1 MAGNIKGLTIKI
13 GGDTTELGKALENVD
28 SKAKMLS
35 SELGAIN
42 RLLKVDP
49 GNYDALAQK
58 QKILAD
64 AVQNTREKLDTLK
77 EAERQVQAQ
86 FERGEVSEEQVSA
99 LRNEIVNTTAK
110 LKSYEKAAQ
119 ETADAME
126 KLGKSDADEAIEQTG
141 DEAKK
146 SAKKV
151 DDLADSSGKAEKAG
165 GGMGATL
172 GKVAVAGV
180 KALAAAVAAA
190 ATGLIAAAESTR
202 EYRADMGKLDTAFE
216 TAGHSAETAYTTYAA
231 LQGVLG
237 ESDQAV
243 EAANHLALLADNEQN
258 LATWTNIATGVYA
271 TFGASLPI
279 EGLTEAANE
288 TAKTGQLTGALADS
302 LNWAGVSESE
312 FQASLDAC
320 TTEQERQALI
330 TETLN
335 GLYSDAADQYRETN
349 AEVIRANEANE
360 AWTASLAGIGGAI
373 EPVISS
379 VKLMGASL
387 LSELVPGVTALSDAL
402 QALLDGQA
410 GAADQVG
417 AALSGIISHVLN
429 LATEMLPAV
438 AEIALSLVTTLTTSL
453 ISSLPQLLSVGIEII
468 GTLTSGIISAIPQ
481 LISAIVA
488 AIPGLISAITT
499 QLPAAVLSIVDALIQ
514 NLPLVINGLVQ
525 MANALVL
532 SVPVLL
538 QSLLPMIPQII
549 TGLCNAL
556 AEQLPVLL
564 TATIELIGLLITQV
578 IPQTIAE
585 LAKAIPQIITALV
598 DGLGQIFESLNSW
611 CLEVEGEIGA
621 WLSGIGTS
629 ISTWASGLWSRFT
642 TWLANLISEASAAGS
657 KFLSTVVSFIS
668 KLPGKIWTWLQNAIS
683 KVTTWAS
690 NIVSSAKTAAS
701 NFLSNVVSFIS
712 QLPGRIATYLSNVIS
727 NVVSWGGN
735 LVSNA
740 RNAVSNLVSTVVST
754 ISSLPSRFTSIGRN
768 IIQGLINGIGSMIG
782 SLYSSIRNQLSG
794 LVDRAKSA
802 LGIHSPSK
810 VFADEIGANIPEGV
824 AQGIAAHM
832 GSPID
837 AINQV
842 NKGMLDAAAQNVDGI
857 QLERSL
863 MVTHGLKTASAG
875 AEIGGLS
882 MKLDKILTA
891 IERGQVLMLDGDAL
905 VGGTVDRYDAV
916 MGQRRL
922 LAARGAV

>member
-1 MAGNIKGLTIKI
+1 MAGNIKGLHIKI
-13 GGDTTELGKALENVD
+13 GGDATELGKALEKVD

-126 KLGKSDADEAIEQTG
+126 QLGKSDADEAIEETG
-141 DEAKK
+141 DEAKAA
-146 SAKKV
+146 SKKV
-151 DDLADSSGKAEKAG
+151 EELADASDKAEKAG

-172 GKVAVAGV
+172 GNIAVAGL
-180 KALAAAVAAA
+180 KAVGAAVGAAVTGLVAAA
-190 ATGLIAAAESTR
+190 EASR
-202 EYRADMGKLDTAFE
+202 EYRADMGKLDTAFT
-216 TAGHSAETAYTTYAA
+216 TAGHSAEAAYTTYAE
-231 LQGVLG
+231 LQGILG

-243 EAANHLALLADNEQN
+243 EAANHLAQLTTNEQE

-271 TFGASLPI
+271 TFGDSLPI
-279 EGLTEAANE
+279 ENLTEAANE
-288 TAKTGQLTGALADS
+288 TAKTGAITGGLADA
-302 LNWAGVSESE
+302 LNWAGVSEDE
-312 FQASLDAC
+312 FQAKLDAC

-335 GLYSDAADQYRETN
+335 GLYSEAADQYRETS
-349 AEVIRANEANE
+349 AEVIRANQANE
-360 AWTASLAGIGGAI
+360 AWTRSMAEIGGAI

-379 VKLMGASL
+379 VKLIGASL
-387 LSELVPGVTALSDAL
+387 LSELVPGVTSLSDAL

-417 AALSGIISHVLN
+417 AALSGIITHVLN
-429 LATEMLPAV
+429 LATELLPTV
-438 AEIALSLVTTLTTSL
+438 ADIALSLVTTLTTSL
-453 ISSLPQLLSVGIEII
+453 ISALPQLLAIGIEII
-468 GTLTSGIISAIPQ
+468 GTLTSGIISALPQ
-481 LISAIVA
+481 LIAAIVD
-488 AIPGLISAITT
+488 AIPGLVSALTV
-499 QLPAAVLSIVDALIQ
+499 QLPAAIMQIVDALVQ
-514 NLPLVINGLVQ
+514 NLPLLISGLVQ
-525 MANALVL
+525 MVTGLVQAA
-532 SVPVLL
+532 PTIM
-538 QSLLPMIPQII
+538 QALLPMIPQII
-549 TGLCNAL
+549 TGVCTAI
-556 AEQLPVLL
+556 AESLPVLL
-564 TATIELIGLLITQV
+564 TATVELIWQLATQI
-578 IPQTIAE
+578 IPEATRMIWE
-585 LAKAIPQIITALV
+585 IIPQIIVALV
-598 DGLGQIFESLNSW
+598 DGLAQIWDALNSW
-611 CLEVEGEIGA
+611 CLEAEGNIGA
-621 WLSGIGTS
+621 WLSGIGSS
-629 ISTWASGLWSRFT
+629 IGAWLSEVWSEFT
-642 TWLANLISEASAAGS
+642 TWLSDLISEASAAGAQ
-657 KFLSTVVSFIS
+657 FLSAVVSFMS
-668 KLPGKIWTWLQNAIS
+668 QLPGKIWTWLQQAIT

-690 NIVSSAKTAAS
+690 NIVSNARTAAS
-701 NFLSNVVSFIS
+701 NFLSNVTSFFS
-712 QLPGRIATYLSNVIS
+712 QLPGKIGSYLSSVIS

-735 LVSNA
+735 IVSNA
-740 RNAVSNLVSTVVST
+740 RSAVSNLVSTVVST
-754 ISSLPSRFTSIGRN
+754 ISSLPGQFTSIGRN
-768 IIQGLINGIGSMIG
+768 IIQGLINGITGMVS
-782 SLYSSIRNQLSG
+782 SLYSSIRNALSG
-794 LVDRAKSA
+794 LVDRAKNA

-824 AQGIAAHM
+824 AQGIEAHM
-832 GSPID
+832 GSPVA
-837 AINQV
+837 AITHV
-842 NKGMLDAAAQNVDGI
+842 NEEMLDAATKNVDGI

-863 MVTHGLKTASAG
+863 MVNHGLKAASAG

-905 VGGTVDRYDAV
+905 VGGTVDRYDAA

>member
-1 MAGNIKGLTIKI
+1 MAGNIKGLTIEI
-13 GGDTTELGKALENVD
+13 GGDTTKLGKALENVD

-126 KLGKSDADEAIEQTG
+126 QLGKSDADEAIEETG
-141 DEAKK
+141 DEAKA
-146 SAKKV
+146 SANKL
-151 DDLADSSGKAEKAG
+151 DDFADAADAAEKSG

-172 GKVAVAGV
+172 GNIAVAGL
-180 KALAAAVAAA
+180 KAVGAAVGAAV
-190 ATGLIAAAESTR
+190 TGLIAAAESTR
-202 EYRADMGKLDTAFE
+202 EYRADMGKLNTAFE
-216 TAGHSAETAYTTYAA
+216 TAGHSAEAAYNTYAE

-243 EAANHLALLADNEQN
+243 EAANHLAKLTTNEQE

-271 TFGASLPI
+271 TFGDSLPI
-279 EGLTEAANE
+279 ENLTEAANE
-288 TAKTGQLTGALADS
+288 TAKTGAITGGLADA
-302 LNWAGVSESE
+302 LNWAAVSEEE
-312 FQASLDAC
+312 FQKQLDAC

-335 GLYSDAADQYRETN
+335 GLYSEAADQYRETN
-349 AEVIRANEANE
+349 AEVIRANQANE
-360 AWTASLAGIGGAI
+360 AWTSSLAAIGGAI

-379 VKLMGASL
+379 VKLMGAAL

-402 QALLDGQA
+402 QALLDGQE

-429 LATEMLPAV
+429 LATELLPTV
-438 AEIALSLVTTLTTSL
+438 ADIALGLVTTLTISL
-453 ISSLPQLLSVGIEII
+453 ISALPQLLSVGIEII

-488 AIPGLISAITT
+488 AIPQLTEAITV
-499 QLPAAVLSIVDALIQ
+499 QLPAAVLSIVSALTQ
-514 NLPLVINGLVQ
+514 NLPLIISGLVQ
-525 MANALVL
+525 MASSLVQ
-532 SVPVLL
+532 SAPVIL
-538 QSLLPMIPQII
+538 QAILPMIPQII
-549 TGLCNAL
+549 TGVCTAL
-556 AEQLPVLL
+556 AESLPVLL
-564 TATIELIGLLITQV
+564 SAAVDLVWQLGTQIIPETLKLIW
-578 IPQTIAE
+578 E
-585 LAKAIPQIITALV
+585 AIPQIIVALV
-598 DGLGQIFESLNSW
+598 EGLGQIFESLNSW
-611 CLEVEGEIGA
+611 CLETEGELGA
-621 WLSGIGTS
+621 WLSGIGAS
-629 ISTWASGLWSRFT
+629 ISAWASDLWGRFT
-642 TWLANLISEASAAGS
+642 AWLSDLISQAKTAGS
-657 KFLSTVVSFIS
+657 DFLNTVISFIS
-668 KLPGKIWTWLQNAIS
+668 QLPGQIWTWLQNAIS
-683 KVTTWAS
+683 RVTTWAS
-690 NIVSSAKTAAS
+690 NIVSNARTAAS
-701 NFLSNVVSFIS
+701 NFLSNVVTYIS
-712 QLPGRIATYLSNVIS
+712 QLPSRIAGFLSSVIS
-727 NVVSWGGN
+727 NVVSWGSN

-740 RNAVSNLVSTVVST
+740 RSAVSSLVSTVVST
-754 ISSLPSRFTSIGRN
+754 ISSLPSQFTSIGRN
-768 IIQGLINGIGSMIG
+768 IIQGLISGIGSMVS
-782 SLYSSIRNQLSG
+782 SLYSSIKNALSG
-794 LVDRAKSA
+794 LVTRAKNA

-824 AQGIAAHM
+824 AQGIEAHM
-832 GSPID
+832 GAPVD
-837 AINQV
+837 AIKDVNQE
-842 NKGMLDAAAQNVDGI
+842 MLDAAARNVDGI

-863 MVTHGLKTASAG
+863 MVNHGLKAASAG

-882 MKLDKILTA
+882 MKLDRILAA

-905 VGGTVDRYDAV
+905 VGGTVDRYDAA